1 MRVAVGIIVALAL
14 AGPASAK
21 DANAAFF
28 ARNAKAPGVKTIPGI
43 QYKVLKSGPPEGPH
57 PKRSSTVKVRY
68 VGSFIDG
75 KVFDSSK
82 DEPDGAVSFP
92 LGRLIPGWT
101 TVVPM
106 MRPGDEWEI
115 YLPPEY
121 AYGADGKDEI
131 PGGAAMVFRIELL
144 EVSHA
149 PAA

>member
-1 MRVAVGIIVALAL
+1 MRVAVGIIMALAL
-14 AGPASAK
+14 AGPAAAK

-43 QYKVLKSGPPEGPH
+43 QYKVLKSGPADGAH
-57 PKRSSTVKVRY
+57 PQRSSTVKVRY

-121 AYGADGKDEI
+121 AYGAAGKDII
-131 PGGAAMVFRIELL
+131 PGNAAMVFRIELL
-144 EVSHA
+144 EVTDA
-149 PAA
+149 PAS